1 MSNIMNNFNEY
12 KDKGLTG
19 LANVG
24 NTCYLNSC
32 MQIISHTYELN
43 NFLNDKKY
51 KNKLNKKPDT
61 LLLVEWD
68 NLRELMWSANCT
80 IAPNGFVN
88 AVKNVS
94 LSKNIEIFSNY
105 SQNDIQEYILFLL
118 DCFHNSL
125 AREVDMDITG
135 TSLNDTDE
143 YALKCFN
150 MMKNIYTK
158 EYSEILDI
166 FFSIQ
171 ITELKSIKSGEN
183 LNIIPE
189 PFSILS
195 LPIPGDIKEPTLQ
208 ECLDLYCKPEELLG
222 ENAITNEKTNEK
234 EDVTKKIVFWDLPK
248 ILIIDL
254 KRWNENGNR
263 NNKLVKADINDVD
276 LSKYVI
282 GYNKLDNVYDLY
294 GICNHSGGSMGGH
307 YTAYIKNANN
317 KWYEFNDTIVNE
329 INEDKLISEKSYCF
343 FYRKKK

>member
-135 TSLNDTDE
+135 TSFNDTDK

-222 ENAITNEKTNEK
+222 ENAITNEKTKEK
-234 EDVTKKIVFWDLPK
+234 EDVNKKIVFWDLPK

-276 LSKYVI
+276 LRKYVI

-294 GICNHSGGSMGGH
+294 GICNHFGGSMGGH

-317 KWYEFNDTIVNE
+317 KWYEFNDTMVNE
-329 INEDKLISEKSYCF
+329 INEDKIISEKSYCF

>member
-1 MSNIMNNFNEY
+1 MTYIMNNFNEY
-12 KDKGLTG
+12 KDMGLTG

-43 NFLNDKKY
+43 KFLNNKNY
-51 KNKLNKKPDT
+51 KNKVNKNPDT

-68 NLRELMWSANCT
+68 NLRELMWSKNCT

-88 AVKNVS
+88 ALKNVS
-94 LSKNIEIFSNY
+94 LAKKREIFSNY
-105 SQNDIQEYILFLL
+105 SQNDIQEYILFML
-118 DCFHNSL
+118 DCFHNAL
-125 AREVDMDITG
+125 LREVDMEITG
-135 TSLNDTDE
+135 NSLNDTDE
-143 YALKCFN
+143 YAIKCYN

-166 FFSIQ
+166 FFGIQ
-171 ITELKSIKSGEN
+171 ITELKSIQSEET

-195 LPIPGDIKEPTLQ
+195 LPIPNNINEPTLYD
-208 ECLDLYCKPEELLG
+208 CFDLYCKIEQLLG
-222 ENAITNEKTNEK
+222 DDSVTNEKTNKK
-234 EDVTKKIVFWDLPK
+234 EEVNKRILFWDLPK

-254 KRWNENGNR
+254 KRWTANGNKD
-263 NNKLVKADINDVD
+263 NTLIHADLIDVN

-282 GYNKLDNVYDLY
+282 GYNKLCNIYDLY
-294 GICNHSGGSMGGH
+294 GVCNHSGGSMGGH
-307 YTAYIKNANN
+307 YTSYVKNANN
-317 KWYEFNDTIVNE
+317 KWYEFNDTIVTE
-329 INEDKLISEKSYCF
+329 INENNVITEKSYCF